1 MSDQNR
7 QPTKYIFITGG
18 VVSSL
23 GKGISAASIG
33 RLLVERGL
41 RVTIQKFDPYINV
54 DPGTLS
60 PFQHG
65 EVFVTDDGAE
75 TDLDLGHYERF
86 IDESLSQAN
95 NITTGRIYLDVITKE
110 RRGDYLG
117 ATVQVV
123 PHITDEIKHAI
134 RRLAPSRDVVITE
147 IGGTVGDIESLP
159 FLEAIRQFRQ
169 DVGREHTLFI
179 HLTLIPYIAAAGELK
194 TKPTQHSVRE
204 LMEIGIQP
212 DVLICRTDRML
223 SDDLKRKIALFTN
236 VDPAAVI
243 EARDVDTIYGV
254 PLTYRQQKLDDLIIA
269 KLGVQAGQPDLQQWE
284 TMVTRVRQ
292 PSNGAVRIAV
302 VGKYTSLIDS
312 YKSVQEALIHG
323 GIANDVGVEIDW
335 LSSEDFE
342 KGIGA
347 DLLRDYEGLLIP
359 GGFGVRGVEGMLDA
373 VRWSRENELPYFGI
387 CLGLQCS
394 VIEYARN
401 VCGLA
406 GSNSAEFKGDLT
418 EAVICLMDSQR
429 QVTDMGGTMRL
440 GAYPARLAAG
450 SHAAEAYGTLE
461 ISERHRHRYEVNNE
475 YRELLSSN
483 GMKFSGLSPDGDLV
497 EIVELPDHPWYIGC
511 QFHPE
516 LKSRPM
522 RAHPLFRAFIAA
534 ALARRDAQAAIAG
547 VQSGSYDGAGSGN
560 GGNGRVSSG
569 EGQDADTG
577 SEEVVR
583 A

>member
-1 MSDQNR
+1 MSEQNR

-23 GKGISAASIG
+23 GKGIAAASIG

-117 ATVQVV
+117 ATVQVI
-123 PHITDEIKHAI
+123 PHITDEIKNAI

-212 DVLICRTDRML
+212 DVLICRTDRPL
-223 SDDLKRKIALFTN
+223 LDDLKRKTALFTN
-236 VDPAAVI
+236 VDPAGVI
-243 EARDVDTIYGV
+243 EARDVDTIYEV
-254 PLTYRQQKLDDLIIA
+254 PLAFRQQKLDDLIVA
-269 KLGVQAGQPDLQQWE
+269 KLGLPPSGADLRKWE
-284 TMVTRVRQ
+284 VMVSRIRQ
-292 PSNGAVRIAV
+292 PRNGRVRIAV
-302 VGKYTSLIDS
+302 VGKYTSLVDS

-323 GIANDVGVEIDW
+323 GIANDVGVTIDW

-342 KGIGA
+342 SGTGA
-347 DLLRDYEGLLIP
+347 DLLRDYDGLLIP

-373 VRWSRENELPYFGI
+373 VRWAREEELPFFGI
-387 CLGLQCS
+387 CLGLQCA
-394 VIEYARN
+394 VIEYSRN
-401 VCGLA
+401 VCGLSD
-406 GSNSAEFKGDLT
+406 SNSAEFRGDLT

-429 QVTDMGGTMRL
+429 QVTDLGGTMRL
-440 GAYPARLAAG
+440 GAYPARLAHG
-450 SHAAEAYGTLE
+450 SGAAVAYGTVE
-461 ISERHRHRYEVNNE
+461 ISERHRHRYEVNNA
-475 YRELLSSN
+475 YRDLLSQH
-483 GMKFSGLSPDGDLV
+483 GMRFTGLSPDGGLV
-497 EIVELPDHPWYIGC
+497 EIIELPGHPWFLGC

-522 RAHPLFRAFIAA
+522 RAHPLFRAFIGAA
-534 ALARRDAQAAIAG
+534 VERRR
-547 VQSGSYDGAGSGN
+547 QSERPELELRTA
-560 GGNGRVSSG
+560 
-569 EGQDADTG
+569 
-577 SEEVVR
+577 EVVE